1 MSWISKAESLLNN
14 LDKKAGSV
22 LQQAQKTDEA
32 PEAEIIKFSEPK
44 NNSSTPKN
52 ILVLSKSAAKKTS
65 SSANKLDDWDS
76 VSEKSISSVKTQIEN
91 ASENDQFFIKDHD
104 RAPSMEV
111 FSVEKELATTKIL
124 LSEIRSENIELKMEV
139 ESLQEQ
145 LKNNSDSM
153 KLKDFQETMAVLA
166 EEKRDLAMMN
176 QSLENS
182 TSNYIKTI
190 SELESTLMRIQQSE
204 GDLKQK
210 LEFSR
215 TETKDVRQEL
225 QNYKLRAQ
233 NQLQMKEKLI
243 EQLKTG
249 SSAEIE
255 ENGESD
261 FSALQLE
268 VDQLRSERDHLQSEV
283 NLLTKRLEE
292 SRSFIEKIEHKHRIM
307 EASAEDKINALNESI
322 NLQNLKSIQYED
334 EIRLKNQEICQ
345 VREELLNQK
354 KFSSMKLHEKE
365 NELKRLKNAYRESQ
379 MNSEIEN
386 RVQSLTQSLIT
397 KQNNLESITSERN
410 ALKIQLEKLSVKF

>member
-1 MSWISKAESLLNN
+1 MSWISKAENLLNN

-22 LQQAQKTDEA
+22 LQHAPKSEEA
-32 PEAEIIKFSEPK
+32 PEVEVETNPPTK
-44 NNSSTPKN
+44 NNPTPKN
-52 ILVLSKSAAKKTS
+52 ILVLSKSTVKKTS
-65 SSANKLDDWDS
+65 SSTNRLDDWDS
-76 VSEKSISSVKTQIEN
+76 MSEKSVASVKTQIEN
-91 ASENDQFFIKDHD
+91 DHHD
-104 RAPSMEV
+104 RVPSITEV

-124 LSEIRSENIELKMEV
+124 LSEIRSENVELKMEV
-139 ESLQEQ
+139 ETLQEQ
-145 LKNNSDSM
+145 LKNNSDSI
-153 KLKDFQETMAVLA
+153 KLKDFQETLA
-166 EEKRDLAMMN
+166 LLADEKRDLAIIN

-204 GDLKQK
+204 MDLKQK

-215 TETKDVRQEL
+215 IETKDVKQEL

-261 FSALQLE
+261 VSTLQLE
-268 VDQLRSERDHLQSEV
+268 VDQLRAERNHQQSEI

-307 EASAEDKINALNESI
+307 EATAEDKINALNETI
-322 NLQNLKSIQYED
+322 NRQNLKSIQYED
-334 EIRLKNQEICQ
+334 EIRLEKQEINQ
-345 VREELLNQK
+345 VREEMLNQK
-354 KFSSMKLHEKE
+354 KFMTMKLHEKE
-365 NELKRLKNAYRESQ
+365 NELKRLKNAYREST

-410 ALKIQLEKLSVKF
+410 ALKIQLEKLSVKI